1 MLGDGESVLE
11 DVPSD
16 TFPAGR
22 GGKGAFVHEEFLGVQ
37 GTHEFLERDLVSINV
52 NGLRAYGGALSS
64 LRDLVQ
70 FHSFEE
76 FFGDEEVILTVLDVL
91 GSSIFAV
98 SLGKHHTEDSV
109 VNLVFF
115 ISSDSF
121 LIHHKRS
128 SGLTSRGVRD
138 HDEMH
143 FSVIVLSRNSVLGG
157 SVEMELVRLV
167 GEVSEITF
175 HSVEDDIT
183 LSIKVASTVDL
194 TMRASSS
201 SESSATGIGHGFSL

>member
-1 MLGDGESVLE
+1 
-11 DVPSD
+11 
-16 TFPAGR
+16 
-22 GGKGAFVHEEFLGVQ
+22 
-37 GTHEFLERDLVSINV
+37 
-52 NGLRAYGGALSS
+52 
-64 LRDLVQ
+64 
-70 FHSFEE
+70 
-76 FFGDEEVILTVLDVL
+76 
-91 GSSIFAV
+91 
-98 SLGKHHTEDSV
+98 
-109 VNLVFF
+109 
-115 ISSDSF
+115 
-121 LIHHKRS
+121 
-128 SGLTSRGVRD
+128 
-138 HDEMH
+138 MH